1 MNEQQLTTTQLLQFL
16 DKSLILPTLPVFN
29 RLEAR
34 PRTHDFDRA
43 LQAEI
48 RDALWMLAKQWQM
61 GEFLGDDAGTPV
73 TAKMY
78 VEKTML
84 TKYRPAQHAAE
95 AFDDTVPLEARVEQR
110 RIPFQAGELE
120 IALDLRLLMGRQWA
134 KLLTKFVSDA
144 TLQEELKAAYIRNY
158 LVYQPDPDEREDVY
172 YASNQQSWR
181 KHAAMAGRSVD
192 GKKLYDE
199 IGEDEGKHVATVGAE
214 VTLSPAEESTL
225 LDLGKRFVKWF
236 DDLYYQPEGEEGNDA
251 WLPSNLEYQFAC
263 SAPKDSVEI
272 VFSAKE
278 YYHGHLDWYNF
289 SIDQETTSLGEVE
302 SKPMPEGFDAPI
314 IRSFIPT
321 PVQFDGM
328 PNTRWW
334 TFEEGKTNFG
344 DIKPDTT
351 DINKLLL
358 IEFGL
363 IYANDWYLLPIT
375 LPAGVIANVR
385 GMTVKNV
392 FGENLWIT
400 ATGKGRD
407 DDPHRWTM
415 YSMDIAGLDRKPADL
430 SLMVV
435 PSVPK
440 IQEGKPIEE
449 IQLVRDEVANM
460 VWGIEKRIQLP
471 SGESIPGREASRD
484 TLRYLKRIIREST
497 PVEEPDFEAAAS
509 LRYKIMSSV
518 PENWIPFI
526 ATHEEGS
533 NRETRLQRGSMPR
546 IIEGDPDE
554 TIQKVKP
561 RTSLLR
567 EGLDLEVKQS
577 YYINEEEVLRA
588 GINLTQS
595 YQRSRW
601 YNGRVFIW
609 LGVRK
614 WTGRGEASSQLRFD
628 YLKPVKMETA

>member
-1 MNEQQLTTTQLLQFL
+1 MSEQLTTIQLQQFF
-16 DKSLILPTLPVFN
+16 DKRLILSTMPVFN

-43 LQAEI
+43 LQAEV

-61 GEFLGDDAGTPV
+61 GEFLGDDAGSPV
-73 TAKMY
+73 SSKMY
-78 VEKTML
+78 LEKTML
-84 TKYRPAQHAAE
+84 TKYRPALHAAE
-95 AFDDTVPLEARVEQR
+95 AFDDNVPLEAKVEQR
-110 RIPFQAGELE
+110 KIPFQAGDVE
-120 IALDLRLLMGRQWA
+120 IALDLRLLMGRQWV
-134 KLLTKFVSDA
+134 KLLTKFVSDV
-144 TLQEELKAAYIRNY
+144 TLREELKAAYIRNY
-158 LVYQPDPDEREDVY
+158 AIYQPDPDDREDVY

-181 KHAAMAGRSVD
+181 KHAALAGRSVD

-214 VTLSPAEESTL
+214 VSLSPTDETML
-225 LDLGKRFVKWF
+225 IDLGKRFVKWF
-236 DDLYYQPEGEEGNDA
+236 DDLYYQPEDEDGNDA

-263 SAPKDSVEI
+263 SAPKDSAEKVL
-272 VFSAKE
+272 SARE

-289 SIDQETTSLGEVE
+289 SIDQEKDSLGEVE
-302 SKPMPEGFDAPI
+302 AKPLPEGFDAPV

-321 PVQFDGM
+321 PIQFDGM

-344 DIKPDTT
+344 DIRPDTT

-363 IYANDWYLLPIT
+363 IYANDWYLLPVT
-375 LPAGVIANVR
+375 LPAGAIANIR
-385 GMTVKNV
+385 GMAVKNV

-407 DDPHRWTM
+407 DDPNRWTM
-415 YSMDIAGLDRKPADL
+415 YSMDIAGPERKPADL
-430 SLMVV
+430 SLMIV

-440 IQEGKPIEE
+440 IQEGKPVEE
-449 IQLVRDEVANM
+449 VQLVRDEVANM
-460 VWGIEKRIQLP
+460 VWGIEKRIPLP
-471 SGESIPGREASRD
+471 SGESIPGREAARD
-484 TLRYLKRIIREST
+484 TLRHLRRIISEMT
-497 PVEEPDFEAAAS
+497 PGEEVVEEAAAS

-546 IIEGDPDE
+546 IIEGDPDD
-554 TIQKVKP
+554 TIVKVKP

-567 EGLDLEVKQS
+567 EGLDQETKQS
-577 YYINEEEVLRA
+577 YYINEEEVPRA

-601 YNGRVFIW
+601 YSGRVFTW
-609 LGVRK
+609 FGVRK
-614 WTGRGEASSQLRFD
+614 RTDRGEASSHLSFD
-628 YLKPVKMETA
+628 YLQPVKKAE